1 MQTKKKP
8 TRTCMAC
15 NEKKEKQELLRI
27 VRTMEGNIE
36 LDLTGKK
43 NGRGAYICKSEE
55 CLSKAIK
62 NKKMART
69 FEIEIENSI
78 YENVKEAIVGGDVNE

>member
-1 MQTKKKP
+1 MKKIP
-8 TRTCMAC
+8 QRTCIGC
-15 NEKKEKQELLRI
+15 NVKKNKMELIRI
-27 VRTMEGNIE
+27 IKNKDGEIKI
-36 LDLTGKK
+36 DKTGKMD
-43 NGRGAYICKSEE
+43 GRGTYICKSEE